1 MATTVS
7 LAGVSYSIPATGDSN
22 WGTNVSNFLIAVAT
36 STKVL
41 QTATTTFTLTT
52 GDLDF
57 GATYGLKS
65 AYYKSRNANPGS
77 TGIVRLGNN
86 ESVVWRNQANSAD
99 LALTA
104 FTTNRLQFGGVD
116 VPTISSTDTL
126 TNKTLT
132 SPTLTT
138 PVLGTPASGTLTNCT
153 GLPISTGVS
162 GLAAGI
168 ATFLATPSSA
178 NLISA
183 VTDETGTGALV
194 FANSPTLV
202 TPALGTPASGT
213 LTNATGLP
221 LTTGVTGVLP
231 IANGGTNNSSAYT
244 AGSVVFSNGTSLT
257 QNNSKLYW
265 DNANYRLGIG
275 TASPSYDLHVSNTTT
290 AFYVDGTTATSVA
303 FRSNGSAAVQA
314 ERYSTDATSATM
326 VLKKARGSIA
336 SPSAVASS
344 DEIGGLYYQAYGGTT
359 NRNLS
364 SIRSFVD
371 TFTSDSNISSYLAFY
386 TSSSGAAVGT
396 EKLRIKADGS
406 INIPGLTASLPVKTN
421 ASKDL
426 TSGAINLASAEV
438 TGTLPVANGG
448 TGSTGA
454 AWTTFSASVTFTGG
468 SGTSASN
475 IASAYLQ
482 IGKLLFVRYGFSVS
496 WSSAPTSITVAL
508 PNSNTSLVAYQG
520 GCGRNTSQG
529 YMLQTICAAASANVS
544 IFKYDNTA
552 PFTASGDALAIT
564 MCIEVT

>member
-41 QTATTTFTLTT
+41 QTASTTFTLTT
-52 GDLDF
+52 GDVDF

-86 ESVVWRNQANSAD
+86 ESIVWRNQANSAD

-138 PVLGTPASGTLTNCT
+138 PILGTPASGTLTNCT

-168 ATFLATPSSA
+168 ATFLATPSSV
-178 NLISA
+178 NLASA
-183 VTDETGTGALV
+183 ITDETGTGALV

-202 TPALGTPASGT
+202 TPALGTPASGV

-221 LTTGVTGVLP
+221 LTSGVTGVLP

-244 AGSVVFSNGTSLT
+244 SGSIIYSDGTKLT
-257 QNNSKLYW
+257 QDNSNFYIDSTNKR
-265 DNANYRLGIG
+265 AGFG
-275 TASPSYDLHVSNTTT
+275 TNSPAAKIHIYDASSAVHLLQGNSTTEYY
-290 AFYVDGTTATSVA
+290 AQRA
-303 FRSNGSAAVQA
+303 
-314 ERYSTDATSATM
+314 STDATGPFFILRKS
-326 VLKKARGSIA
+326 RGSYP
-336 SPSAVASS
+336 SSLSAVASG
-344 DEIGGLYYQAYGGTT
+344 DAIGAVLFQGYGGT
-359 NRNLS
+359 NDRNLAS
-364 SIRSFVD
+364 VRGFVD
-371 TFTSDSNISSYLAFY
+371 TYTSDSNISSYLAFY
-386 TSSSGAAVGT
+386 TSSSGSATGT
-396 EKLRIKADGS
+396 EKMRIDQAGN
-406 INIPGLTASLPVKTN
+406 INIPGLTASTPVKTD
-421 ASKDL
+421 ASKNL
-426 TSGAINLASAEV
+426 TTGAINLSS
-438 TGTLPVANGG
+438 
-448 TGSTGA
+448 STETTSS

-468 SGTSASN
+468 TGTSATN
-475 IASAYLQ
+475 LASAYLQ
-482 IGKLLFVRYGFSVS
+482 IGKLLFVRFGFSVA

-508 PNSNTSLVAYQG
+508 PNSNTAKVAYQG

-529 YMLQTICAAASANVS
+529 YMLQAVCAASSANVS
-544 IFKYDNTA
+544 VFKYDNTA
-552 PFTASGDALAIT
+552 PFTTTGDALAIT